1 MDLLLHSSTK
11 KAVNDYISYPSHALL
26 LLGPLGSGKGTLATH
41 IASKILDITT
51 EKSHDHPYIMKVT
64 DDTKGISIETIRSV
78 QTFLQLKTPGRN
90 AIRRALIIEHGESMS
105 IEAQNAFLKIL
116 EEPPNDTIII
126 ITSLSTDSLL
136 PTIKSRAQQIKVL
149 PVSLTQSVDF
159 FGDTYSEA
167 QIRKAYF
174 TSDGYIGLTK
184 ALLDQD
190 ATHPLV
196 EQIAIAKSLL
206 ASTTYE
212 RLIKVDELTKQKN
225 SRTLLQAFERI
236 CHASLNQALQ
246 SNNTTA
252 KQWTNRLK
260 LVVSAQSK
268 LRHNPQSKLLLTDLM
283 LNL

>member
-11 KAVNDYISYPSHALL
+11 RAVNDYISYPSHALL

-41 IASKILDITT
+41 ITSKIFGITS
-51 EKSHDHPYIMKVT
+51 EKSHEHPYIMKVT
-64 DDTKGISIETIRSV
+64 DDSKGISIETIRSV

-90 AIRRALIIEHGESMS
+90 TIRRALIIEHGESMS

-126 ITSLSTDSLL
+126 ITSIGTDSLL

-149 PVSLTQSVDF
+149 PVSLPQTTDYYGAF
-159 FGDTYSEA
+159 YSEA
-167 QIRKAYF
+167 QIKKAYF
-174 TSDGYIGLTK
+174 TSDGYVGLTK

-190 ATHPLV
+190 ASHPLV

-206 ASTTYE
+206 SSTAYE

-225 SRTLLQAFERI
+225 SRVLLQAFERI

-246 SNNTTA
+246 SNNINA

-260 LVVSAQSK
+260 LVVNAESK
-268 LRHNPQSKLLLTDLM
+268 MQHNPQTKLLLTDLM